1 MIRGTPHPLAR
12 ADRKLIVVCL
22 ESDWLFARDI
32 ENGGL
37 AKSGVP
43 CLCGKRLLSAW
54 SCSNS
59 FLWKGKIGRW
69 MSG

>member
-1 MIRGTPHPLAR
+1 MSERAVRRFMECRTHYVAR

-37 AKSGVP
+37 ARSGVP
-43 CLCGKRLLSAW
+43 CLCDKRLLSAW
-54 SCSNS
+54 SRSNS
-59 FLWKGKIGRW
+59 FL
-69 MSG
+69 